1 MERLTSMAIISLR
14 EAMTLYGVGRRTIT
28 DWVTRSG
35 AAVDH
40 EKGKTYRIDKDRL
53 ETWLKGRRGR

>member
-1 MERLTSMAIISLR
+1 MNIISIKA
-14 EAMTLYGVGRRTIT
+14 AMALYGVGRRTIT